1 MRHRPASPA
10 ERLRWVFGL
19 LGIALG
25 LVVAASACSTKR
37 AAVDTDP
44 NASITVFAASSLT
57 GAFGEIGVAYA
68 AAYPDANVD
77 FSFGASSEL
86 VAQINQ
92 GAPADVLASADGE
105 SMGRLEPGTNGA
117 PGTLATNRL
126 QIIVA
131 PGNPKGISRLADLA
145 RADVV
150 FVSAAPQVPIG
161 RYTQQVLAAAGV
173 TAAPKS
179 LEANVKGI
187 VNKVVLGEADAG
199 IVYVT
204 DVLAAG
210 SKALGVD
217 IPGPVNVVATYPI
230 AVPATSKHPD
240 AAARFVAFVR
250 SPAGQAILAR
260 FGFGPP

>member
-1 MRHRPASPA
+1 MPAA
-10 ERLRWVFGL
+10 RQRRVFGL
-19 LGIALG
+19 LTLALG
-25 LVVAASACSTKR
+25 LVVGVGACSTKR
-37 AAVDTDP
+37 AAIDTDP
-44 NASITVFAASSLT
+44 DAPITVFAASSLT
-57 GAFGEIGVAYA
+57 EVFGEIRAAYV
-68 AAYPDANVD
+68 AAYPGAKVD

-92 GAPADVLASADGE
+92 GAPADVVAAADGE

-117 PGTLATNRL
+117 PANFATNRL

-131 PGNPKGISRLADLA
+131 PGNPKGVSALADLA
-145 RADVV
+145 RPDLV
-150 FVSAAPQVPIG
+150 FVSAAPAVPIG

-173 TAAPKS
+173 TTAPKS

-204 DVLAAG
+204 DVLAVG

-230 AVPATSKHPD
+230 AVPATSGHPD

>member
-1 MRHRPASPA
+1 MRHRTTSSVARPRRA
-10 ERLRWVFGL
+10 FGL
-19 LGIALG
+19 LALAIG

-37 AAVDTDP
+37 VTIDTDP
-44 NASITVFAASSLT
+44 DAPITVFAASSLT
-57 GAFGEIGVAYA
+57 EVFGEIGTAYA
-68 AAYPDANVD
+68 AAYPEAKVD

-86 VAQINQ
+86 IAQINQ
-92 GAPADVLASADGE
+92 GAPADVVAAADGE

-117 PGTLATNRL
+117 PANFATNRL

-131 PGNPKGISRLADLA
+131 PGNPKGITRLADLA
-145 RADVV
+145 RPDVV
-150 FVSAAPQVPIG
+150 FVSAAPAVPIG

-204 DVLAAG
+204 DVLAAR

-217 IPGPVNVVATYPI
+217 IAGPVNVVATYPI
-230 AVPATSKHPD
+230 AVPATSSHPD

-250 SPAGQAILAR
+250 SQAGQVILAR

>member
-1 MRHRPASPA
+1 MSAARPRRA
-10 ERLRWVFGL
+10 FGL
-19 LGIALG
+19 FALAIG

-37 AAVDTDP
+37 VTIDTDP
-44 NASITVFAASSLT
+44 DAPITVFAASSLT
-57 GAFGEIGVAYA
+57 GAFGVMGTAYA
-68 AAYPDANVD
+68 AAYPDAKVE

-105 SMGRLEPGTNGA
+105 SVGRLDPGTNGA
-117 PGTLATNRL
+117 PENFATNRL

-204 DVLAAG
+204 EVLAAG

-230 AVPATSKHPD
+230 AAPATSKHPD